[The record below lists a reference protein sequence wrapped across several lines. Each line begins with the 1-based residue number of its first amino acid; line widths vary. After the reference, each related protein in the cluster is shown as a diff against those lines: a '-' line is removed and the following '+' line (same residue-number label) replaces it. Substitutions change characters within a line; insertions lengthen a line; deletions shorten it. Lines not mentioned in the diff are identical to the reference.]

1 MKFFIT
7 SAVSVFIEGAEC
19 DRLFTTFTGRQ
30 EDGERRQVLMSTE
43 TSDSNKKRGY
53 ATRRAL
59 PREDAQMSL
68 PFNPERSARPT
79 SYMLQVD
86 SDGFTQERLSSKLA
100 LFAWNQMMKSIPKQA
115 YGAMD
120 LEPIIDNNYQ

>member
-7 SAVSVFIEGAEC
+7 SAVSVFIEGRERN
-19 DRLFTTFTGRQ
+19 RLFTTFTGRQ

-43 TSDSNKKRGY
+43 THDGARRRGY
-53 ATRRAL
+53 ATYRTL
-59 PREDAQMSL
+59 PHEDAQMSL

-100 LFAWNQMMKSIPKQA
+100 LFAWDLMLKSIPPDA
-115 YGAMD
+115 RDMGD
-120 LEPIIDNNYQ
+120 LTPCIDNHYQ